1 MNSIAKPRPR
11 RFVKQPEPSTAG
23 LSKEMVRD
31 HAWELYRERL
41 IRGFSLTREDW
52 TRAEQDL
59 ADKQMT
65 TC

>member
-11 RFVKQPEPSTAG
+11 RFVKQPKPSTAG